1 MALSGSACTT
11 TTDSASPLA
20 AKPSRR
26 FSRRTSP
33 RSATEPLERAQDLE
47 IAGAEFGRLSL
58 SDAAV
63 EILPPRSF
71 KRADQESE
79 RDFGLRA
86 AGPCCHFPE
95 LLADIRRD
103 IQIDTLHY

>member
-26 FSRRTSP
+26 LSRRTSP
-33 RSATEPLERAQDLE
+33 RSATETLERAQDLE

-58 SDAAV
+58 GHASV
-63 EILPPRSF
+63 EILPTRPF
-71 KRADQESE
+71 KRPDQENARE
-79 RDFGLRA
+79 LGLRA
-86 AGPCCHFPE
+86 TRPCCHLLE
-95 LLADIRRD
+95 LLADIHR
-103 IQIDTLHY
+103 